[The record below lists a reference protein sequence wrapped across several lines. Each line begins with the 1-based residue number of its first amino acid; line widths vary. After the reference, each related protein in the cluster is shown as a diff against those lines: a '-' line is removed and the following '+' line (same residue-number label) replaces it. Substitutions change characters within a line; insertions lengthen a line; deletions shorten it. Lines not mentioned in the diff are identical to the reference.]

1 MHRPVEASGGR
12 ARPRGR
18 DDDDDDN
25 DDDGRAPRRLLALS
39 RRLARAR
46 APPSPEDTDDSCSA
60 LSHARPRRRA
70 DDDAAAPPT
79 PLSRVPSRGEAA
91 RTPSGLPAAAAVGGA
106 AAPLELENPF
116 GDVPGRSALD
126 AMRRCG
132 GAALE
137 RAGEGLRFGG
147 LAVRHTLRHKAAT
160 AAELSA
166 LADESGDGAEGGGG
180 GDVALAAQ
188 LGRQREAERGLRS
201 LVVVLAARF
210 VRRETAS
217 PAQAFSFEAR
227 SLDEG
232 GGVIFLLQTS
242 ALLFFREET
251 NERQKAR
258 RRHKSQ
264 ISASAISG

>member
-1 MHRPVEASGGR
+1 M
-12 ARPRGR
+12 
-18 DDDDDDN
+18 
-25 DDDGRAPRRLLALS
+25 
-39 RRLARAR
+39 
-46 APPSPEDTDDSCSA
+46 
-60 LSHARPRRRA
+60 
-70 DDDAAAPPT
+70 
-79 PLSRVPSRGEAA
+79 PSRGEAA

-180 GDVALAAQ
+180 GAATS
-188 LGRQREAERGLRS
+188 RS
-201 LVVVLAARF
+201 RRSWGGSARLS
-210 VRRETAS
+210 AGC
-217 PAQAFSFEAR
+217 AR
-227 SLDEG
+227 SLSCSPRASCGGKPLAPRKHSRSKPVRLTREG
-232 GGVIFLLQTS
+232 GWFFCSKRVRFFFLEKKQTNDKKHQ
-242 ALLFFREET
+242 EDT
-251 NERQKAR
+251 NLR
-258 RRHKSQ
+258 
-264 ISASAISG
+264 

>member
-18 DDDDDDN
+18 DDDDD

-46 APPSPEDTDDSCSA
+46 APPPPGDSDAARSA
-60 LSHARPRRRA
+60 LSRARPRRRA

-91 RTPSGLPAAAAVGGA
+91 RTPSGSPAAAAVGGA

-116 GDVPGRSALD
+116 GDVPGRSALN

-137 RAGEGLRFGG
+137 SAGEGLRFGG
-147 LAVRHTLRHKAAT
+147 LAVRHTLRHKAAA

-217 PAQAFSFEAR
+217 PAQAFSFEAH

-232 GGVIFLLQTS
+232 GGGG
-242 ALLFFREET
+242 FFAP
-251 NERQKAR
+251 NEC
-258 RRHKSQ
+258 
-264 ISASAISG
+264 ASFF